1 MSVERENALGRQAA
15 QEVEQSIGLVRDPEL
30 TTYVDALGQRL
41 AQHSPRRDVS
51 YRFYVADMPE
61 PNAFA
66 LPGGYIYVSRGLLVI
81 ANSEAELAN
90 VIGHEIGHV
99 AARHASQRETRSVGV
114 GLLSALG
121 TIVAGVA
128 AGGQAAQAVSQLGQI
143 AGAGLIASYGRDQE
157 RQADE
162 VGQKLA
168 AESGWDPGAVSHFF
182 TTLERQTTLEHG
194 EQLPSFLDSHPMT
207 SERAQA
213 TAARARTLA
222 VTPAAPVAA
231 TQAAF
236 LARVRGSADR
246 AGSRRRACSGAR
258 ASCTPASSSR
268 STSRSGW
275 QTQNAADAV
284 GAISPQRDAL
294 VVLETQGPPGD
305 PQRRRREV
313 RAGERHR
320 RSRTPRAGAWT
331 ACRRSTRCRGGR
343 RRTGRSCSIFT
354 WIAHPR
360 VMLRLTGMSP
370 QARYREPGGRLRRG
384 RPQRL
389 EAQRRRA
396 RRDPR
401 AAPARRRS
409 ARGRDAGGALEPHP
423 QRLEPGRDGD
433 RERASARAAARG
445 RPAREDRRRSP
456 LSPLATREGAARLR
470 ARPGSGAVVGFRRDV
485 ATLPHA
491 PGRRVHRAA
500 ARAAIRSPCSSTAA
514 GSRAPRCRPSRGR

>member
-1 MSVERENALGRQAA
+1 VSIRRPIAVLLAGALAAGGCAINPVTRQPELSFMSVERENALGRQAA
-15 QEVEQSIGLVRDPEL
+15 QEVEQSIGLVQNPKL

-41 AQHSPRRDVS
+41 AAHSPRRDVS

-128 AGGQAAQAVSQLGQI
+128 AGGPAAQAVSQLGQI

-168 AESGWDPGAVSHFF
+168 ADAGWDPGAVSHFF

-207 SERAQA
+207 NERAQA
-213 TAARARTLA
+213 TAARALSLT
-222 VTPAAPVAA
+222 VTPAPPVAP
-231 TQAAF
+231 TQTAF
-236 LARVRGSADR
+236 LGEFEGLRIGPDPGDGVFRGSRFLHPGLALAIDF
-246 AGSRRRACSGAR
+246 
-258 ASCTPASSSR
+258 PQ
-268 STSRSGW
+268 GW
-275 QTQNAADAV
+275 QTQNSSDAV
-284 GAISPQRDAL
+284 GAVSPQRDAL
-294 VVLETQGPPGD
+294 VVLQTQGPAGD
-305 PQRRRREV
+305 P
-313 RAGERHR
+313 RAAAEKFAQANGLALQNAASGSQDGMPKFHARLAR
-320 RSRTPRAGAWT
+320 QTQDGPVVYD
-331 ACRRSTRCRGGR
+331 
-343 RRTGRSCSIFT
+343 FT

-370 QARYREPGGRLRRG
+370 QARYASQASVFGEVARSISQLSAAERDGIRERRLSLVEARAGETLPALSSRTHNVWSEDETEIANALPREPRLTPG
-384 RPQRL
+384 QLVKIAVEVPYRP
-389 EAQRRRA
+389 
-396 RRDPR
+396 
-401 AAPARRRS
+401 
-409 ARGRDAGGALEPHP
+409 
-423 QRLEPGRDGD
+423 
-433 RERASARAAARG
+433 
-445 RPAREDRRRSP
+445 
-456 LSPLATREGAARLR
+456 
-470 ARPGSGAVVGFRRDV
+470 
-485 ATLPHA
+485 
-491 PGRRVHRAA
+491 
-500 ARAAIRSPCSSTAA
+500 
-514 GSRAPRCRPSRGR
+514 